1 MEIQR
6 KASIFRSISND
17 VVLSEIVK
25 DNWKG
30 RESSQGKERE
40 IDWGT
45 LIEIESFFSINSTK
59 FSSLNE
65 QK

>member
-45 LIEIESFFSINSTK
+45 LIEIESFFRLIAQN
-59 FSSLNE
+59 FPH
-65 QK
+65 